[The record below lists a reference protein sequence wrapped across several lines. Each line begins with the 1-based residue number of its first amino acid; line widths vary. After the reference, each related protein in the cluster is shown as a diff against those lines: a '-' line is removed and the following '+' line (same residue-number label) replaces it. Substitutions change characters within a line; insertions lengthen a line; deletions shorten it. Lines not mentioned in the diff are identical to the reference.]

1 VTPGSTAIIAAETGL
16 KGDTALERLGRELE
30 EAKAGDPLAPVT
42 VVAPSGYAA
51 VFVRRA
57 LGGSRGWANVTSTTV
72 PALVRSLGGPPLAAR
87 GLRLAAPAVDLEV
100 IRAGAR
106 AAGGWLGELSSHP
119 SALVELQRT
128 LVELRR
134 CPPETLDAIGRQ
146 PGRGGD
152 LVDLLASVRQDLHS
166 CGLADTAE
174 AASEALA
181 LARWRP
187 SSVRS
192 LGTVLAWELGPATPV
207 EEDIL
212 RLLGARPSDQASPSP
227 PQTTFGHVRS
237 CADPDEEARSAV
249 RSVIVAAGSGVPL
262 WRQAVLH
269 PPGPTYPRILHQHL
283 AAAGITSNGPDRGR
297 LHRSMTG
304 RALLDLLDLAA
315 GDWPRHQVLGWLS
328 AAPVTAG
335 PGGPPVP
342 ASRWDSVSAA
352 AGVVRGPGQWQER
365 LRLLAGRGGP
375 EADDASALALFAD
388 DLFRRAT
395 PPGKSWAAL
404 TTWAVA
410 LLDHYLHP
418 DTAPDLWPD
427 REQAAA
433 LQVRQ
438 AVSALR
444 DLDHVSPGAN
454 LTSFRYAV
462 GTELERTVFD
472 AHELPDGGPGDGAFG
487 DGVFV
492 APYSHARG
500 LRFHS
505 VVITGLADTL
515 VPGPGDDD
523 GLLGDD
529 IRRMDTS
536 GSLPTRLDRR
546 TLAHDDLRDAVASG
560 SDLRT
565 ALFPRG
571 DPRTGRPLVPSRW
584 IGDLVDVD
592 TRWGSVDSFA
602 AGLAEAEPAVSAR
615 EFALRQLD
623 GWTREGGDPTG
634 GAAATDDRLRRGF
647 EAVAGRTRARFTRF
661 DGYVGPGRLTAFD
674 PGTPVSATRFET
686 YAKCPRRYLFDRVL
700 RVSPRVRPEELWRIE
715 PITRGSLVHA
725 ILEAYVA
732 ERVAGAARSLARL
745 LSLAEDRLDEAES
758 GGLVGK
764 PLLWRIDRSA
774 ILRDL
779 LRFHVEEGA
788 IEPIAAELSFGGG
801 DDDDIPPVT
810 VVLDDGR
817 SVTFQGSIDRV
828 DRTPSGQLMVSDYKT
843 GRQGRLSDLTRDPVA
858 AGKLLQLPLYAMAAR
873 NRFGGPPQP
882 VHARY
887 WLLSGE
893 RSAPCFHLVVTT
905 DVEDRF
911 RHVVRLIADGV
922 DGGCFPGVPGAPT
935 FRSFANCTGCDF
947 DDICPPSRDREW
959 SRGYNTPELRGVVT
973 LVSGDVPDGL
983 AGSVVKRFV
992 DPDDDPAS

>member
-1 VTPGSTAIIAAETGL
+1 VTPGSTATIAADTGL
-16 KGDTALERLGRELE
+16 EGLGRELE

-57 LGGSRGWANVTSTTV
+57 LGGSRGWANITSTTV

-87 GLRLAAPAVDLEV
+87 GLGLAAPAIDLEV
-100 IRAGAR
+100 IGTEAR
-106 AAGGWLGELSSHP
+106 ATGGWLGQLSSHP
-119 SALVELQRT
+119 SALVELQRI
-128 LVELRR
+128 LVDLRR
-134 CPPETLDAIGRQ
+134 CPPEMLDALGRQ

-152 LVDLLASVRQDLHS
+152 LVSLLASVRRTLHS

-174 AASEALA
+174 AATEALA
-181 LARWRP
+181 IARERP
-187 SSVRS
+187 LSVRS
-192 LGTVLAWELGPATPV
+192 LGTVLTWELGPSTPT
-207 EEDIL
+207 EQDFL
-212 RLLGARPSDQASPSP
+212 RLLGARPSDRASSSP
-227 PQTTFGHVRS
+227 PEATFCDVRS

-249 RSVIVAAGSGVPL
+249 RSVIAAAESGVPL

-283 AAAGITSNGPDRGR
+283 AAAGVSSNGPEVGR

-304 RALLDLLDLAA
+304 RALLDLLDLAG
-315 GDWPRHQVLGWLS
+315 GDWPRNELLGWLS

-335 PGGPPVP
+335 PDGRPVP

-352 AGVVRGPGQWQER
+352 AGVVRGPRQWQER

-375 EADDASALALFAD
+375 EADDALALALFVE

-395 PPGKSWAAL
+395 PPGRSWAAL

-410 LLDHYLHP
+410 LLDHYLDP
-418 DTAPDLWPD
+418 DSGPD
-427 REQAAA
+427 RWSDREEAAA
-433 LQVRQ
+433 RQVRA

-444 DLDHVSPGAN
+444 HLDHVSGGAD
-454 LTSFRYAV
+454 LTSFRRAV
-462 GTELERTVFD
+462 GTELERTALD
-472 AHELPDGGPGDGAFG
+472 GHELPDGGFG

-515 VPGPGDDD
+515 VPGPVDDD

-536 GSLPTRLDRR
+536 GTLPSRLVRR
-546 TLAHDDLRDAVASG
+546 QLARHDLDYAVTTG
-560 SDLRT
+560 SDLRIGT
-565 ALFPRG
+565 FPRG

-584 IGDLVDVD
+584 LADLVGVD
-592 TRWGSVDSFA
+592 TRWSSVDSFA
-602 AGLAEAEPAVSAR
+602 AGLAQAEPALSAR
-615 EFALRQLD
+615 EFALGRLD
-623 GWTREGGDPTG
+623 RWISGGGDPTG
-634 GAAATDDRLRRGF
+634 GASGTDDRLRRGF
-647 EAVAGRTRARFTRF
+647 EAVAGRSRARFTRF
-661 DGYVGPGRLTAFD
+661 DGYVGRGRLTAFD

-686 YAKCPRRYLFDRVL
+686 YAKCPRRFLFDRVL

-715 PITRGSLVHA
+715 PITRGTLVHA

-732 ERVAGAARSLARL
+732 ERVAGAPRSLVRL
-745 LSLAEDRLDEAES
+745 LSMAEARLDEAES

-779 LRFHVEEGA
+779 LRFHVEEGD
-788 IEPIAAELSFGGG
+788 IEPIAAELSFGDG
-801 DDDDIPPVT
+801 DDDDIAPVT
-810 VVLDDGR
+810 VVLEDGR
-817 SVTFQGSIDRV
+817 SVTFQGSVDRV

-873 NRFGGPPQP
+873 NRFGGSPNP

-905 DVEDRF
+905 DVEARF
-911 RHVVRLIADGV
+911 RHVVGLIADGV
-922 DGGCFPGVPGAPT
+922 DEGCFPGVPGAPT
-935 FRSFANCTGCDF
+935 FGRFANCTGCDF

-973 LVSGDVPDGL
+973 LVNGDVPEGL

-992 DPDDDPAS
+992 DPDSAPAP